1 VVWGCLSRFL
11 SAKLKHPFTAP
22 LDNSIAICYDNN
34 IKKGVKMT
42 DQKKILGEQ
51 AMGIISDYPLYASTS
66 GITYDQAIAI
76 AKIVDEGFY
85 KATKDIIIT

>member
-1 VVWGCLSRFL
+1 
-11 SAKLKHPFTAP
+11 
-22 LDNSIAICYDNN
+22 
-34 IKKGVKMT
+34 MT